1 MKTVFI
7 LFISL
12 FISLPAHSVPFEGS
26 KILISCQSPYAVEA
40 GKQIA
45 AKGGNVVDVAIA
57 VALTEAVTS
66 PYFASIGGGGFAMVK
81 MDKDLKVLDFRET
94 APSATNPK
102 FYLDKPSKSS
112 QNGGMAVGVP
122 GIPAGLWAL
131 HKKYGKLHWS
141 QLFKTPILLA
151 TKGFQVSGEWTKRTQ
166 KTQNRFNAAGKKY
179 FFKKKGKLYKPG
191 ETLKQKQLAR
201 VLKEMRNR
209 NIVSFYNGVVARDIV
224 KSVKDAGGVMTAKDL
239 KNYKVRWLSPLTTE
253 FKGYTVHL
261 MPPPSSGGVVLAS
274 ALKLTEKL
282 KLDKFKPLSHEE
294 LHHIAEILSRSF
306 RGRALLGDP
315 DFHKNPIKFLLSDK
329 YLTKMA
335 KSIDDDETEKLDPLL
350 TKSLPKESNETTH
363 ISVLDKDGNAVSM
376 TITLNGNYG
385 SGVVTNR
392 YGIALNNEM
401 DDFTTLPGKP
411 NMFGLIQGEGNHVQ
425 PGKRPLSSMSPTLVE
440 KNGKVILAIGSPG
453 GPKIISS
460 VFQGLYR
467 ILVSNFELDRALQ
480 APRVHHQY
488 LPHKLFVEK
497 NFMPSRYVMKELEDY
512 DHIIEVQ
519 DWWSRLYAVKLRS
532 DGILEAAFDSR
543 GEGAVGGL

>member
-1 MKTVFI
+1 MK
-7 LFISL
+7 LISTL
-12 FISLPAHSVPFEGS
+12 ALITLLSLPAFSIPFEGS
-26 KILISCQSPYAVEA
+26 KVLISCQSPYAVEA
-40 GKQIA
+40 GKKIA
-45 AKGGNVVDVAIA
+45 AKGGNVVDVIIT

-66 PYFASIGGGGFAMVK
+66 PYFASLGGGGFAMIK
-81 MDKDLKVLDFRET
+81 MNKDLKVLDFRET
-94 APSATNPK
+94 APGLTHPK
-102 FYLDKPSKSS
+102 FYLDKPKKSS

-122 GIPAGLWAL
+122 GIPAGLWEL

-141 QLFKTPILLA
+141 QLFETPIHLA

-166 KTQNRFNAAGKKY
+166 KTKDRFNSAGKKH
-179 FFKKKGKLYKPG
+179 FLKKGGKLYKPG
-191 ETLKQKQLAR
+191 ETLKQKPLAR

-224 KSVKDAGGVMTAKDL
+224 KSVKDSGGVMTTTDL
-239 KNYKVRWLSPLTTE
+239 KNYKVRWLSPLSTK
-253 FKGYTVHL
+253 FKGYDIHL

-274 ALKLTEKL
+274 ALKLTEKI
-282 KLDKFKPLSHEE
+282 KLHKFKPLSHQE

-335 KSIDDDETEKLDPLL
+335 KSIDDDETEKLKPLL
-350 TKSLPKESNETTH
+350 TKDLPKESNETTH

-376 TITLNGNYG
+376 TITLNGSYG
-385 SGVVTNR
+385 SGVVTQR

-411 NMFGLIQGEGNHVQ
+411 NMYGLIQGEGNYVEA
-425 PGKRPLSSMSPTLVE
+425 GKRPLSSMSPTLVE

-480 APRVHHQY
+480 APRVHHQF

-497 NFMPSRYVMKELEDY
+497 NFKPSPYALKELEDY
-512 DHIIEVQ
+512 DHIIEEHT
-519 DWWSRLYAVKLRS
+519 WWSRLYAVKLRS